1 MCTPFST
8 LSWFPAYLDRY
19 SFTTHLDIRNSGPP
33 VQTNT
38 RRINTAS
45 IPISQVEVA
54 TDVVSERCASP
65 SNGGYD
71 SHISTDE
78 QMHEKPKELS
88 LHGDVERGV

>member
-8 LSWFPAYLDRY
+8 PLCFPAHLDRY
-19 SFTTHLDIRNSGPP
+19 SFTTHPDIRNSGPP
-33 VQTNT
+33 VQAN

-65 SNGGYD
+65 SIGGYD

-88 LHGDVERGV
+88 LDGDVERGV